1 MDSHI
6 PEDALVSPPLH
17 TTQDIPTTDPEE
29 ADAQA
34 AAIDVPDD
42 TGEGGKLR
50 MIVQLVKRS
59 FGVKDLA
66 AMWASFSLSVEC
78 PLARVT
84 RTALFGIT
92 HLRLSFCFCAGV
104 SRYPRRCSSQYPT
117 LNIGTTW
124 TDPTFS
130 SRTCRSP
137 FPPLCCVPFTMIGN
151 RINEHE
157 DPLER
162 MLAVLRF
169 TFSKDI
175 RHIVRLP
182 FVPFPFLD
190 DRPFTALFLCYF

>member
-17 TTQDIPTTDPEE
+17 TTQDIPTTTDPEE

-66 AMWASFSLSVEC
+66 AMWATFSLSVEC

-84 RTALFGIT
+84 RTALFSIT
-92 HLRLSFCFCAGV
+92 HL
-104 SRYPRRCSSQYPT
+104 T
-117 LNIGTTW
+117 L
-124 TDPTFS
+124 F
-130 SRTCRSP
+130 
-137 FPPLCCVPFTMIGN
+137 
-151 RINEHE
+151 
-157 DPLER
+157 
-162 MLAVLRF
+162 
-169 TFSKDI
+169 
-175 RHIVRLP
+175 
-182 FVPFPFLD
+182 
-190 DRPFTALFLCYF
+190 LFLCRRLSLPASLLEPIPNLEYWHYLDRPDLFVSYVSLSLPPPTVLCPVYNDW